1 MVLNSLP
8 ASFSGAILFQILWI
22 VNIFFFILIVYGI
35 IG

>member
-1 MVLNSLP
+1 MILNSLS
-8 ASFSGAILFQILWI
+8 ASFLNAILFQILWI